1 MGGNMEP
8 QEIREEVKEEL
19 EKEEKKESW
28 FGYLA
33 LTTVILAVCATLSSF
48 KVEHYSVES
57 VLNQNLAS
65 DQWAF
70 YQSKS
75 IKGYLYDLQK
85 EKLELDL
92 KTIEKTAPGTITEQF
107 ADKIGAYGKSVKKY
121 EQEKNEIMQVAKNYE
136 KKRDHAQEERE
147 IFGMAVVFLQMGIL
161 LCSIAALMRKKILW
175 LLGIVVGAV
184 GVIYF
189 ANGFIHFLG

>member
-1 MGGNMEP
+1 MEP

-57 VLNQNLAS
+57 VLNQNMAT

-75 IKGYLYDLQK
+75 LKGYLYELQK
-85 EKLELDL
+85 EKLELEL
-92 KTIEKTAPGTITEQF
+92 KTIEKTAPGPLAQEYS
-107 ADKIGAYGKSVKKY
+107 DRIGGYGKNVKKY
-121 EQEKNEIMQVAKNYE
+121 EQEKNEIMQIAKKHE
-136 KKRDHAQEERE
+136 KERDHAQEKRE
-147 IFGMAVVFLQMGIL
+147 NFGMAVVFLQMGIL

-175 LLGIVVGAV
+175 LLGILVGSV
-184 GVIYF
+184 GVVYF